1 MPARRNTCSLR
12 RSGALASVAVLT
24 GLALAGCTEDGTP
37 QADRPADPSSS
48 GGLPQGDEPVDL
60 DPDDFT
66 DDITHPYLPL
76 DVGDRWVYE
85 EVDEEGNLERIEV
98 TVLDETYEVALGIEA
113 RVVRDT
119 VTADGEVVED
129 TRDWYAQDSDGNVW
143 YLGEETAE
151 YEDGEIVSTD
161 GSWEAGV
168 DGALPGIVMP
178 AEPRPGLAYRQEYL
192 ADQAEDQ
199 AVVLSTDEMVSLP
212 LGDYDEVVLTR
223 DTNPLEP
230 DVTELKFFA
239 PGIGQVLVL
248 QTSGGAAR
256 ETLLEST
263 RTDR

>member
-1 MPARRNTCSLR
+1 MSARRSARPLR
-12 RSGALASVAVLT
+12 RSGKLASVGVVGLVLLSCAE
-24 GLALAGCTEDGTP
+24 GDGTP
-37 QADRPADPSSS
+37 QADRPADPTTA
-48 GGLPQGDEPVDL
+48 GGLPRDDEPVDL

-66 DDITHPYLPL
+66 DDITNPYMPL

-113 RVVRDT
+113 RVVQDT
-119 VTADGEVVED
+119 VTTDGEVVED

-151 YEDGEIVSTD
+151 YEDGEVVSTD
-161 GSWEAGV
+161 GAWEAGV
-168 DGALPGIVMP
+168 DGALPGVVMP

-192 ADQAEDQ
+192 AEEAEDR
-199 AVVLSTDEMVSLP
+199 ARVLSTDEMVELP
-212 LGDYDEVVLTR
+212 LGSYSDVILIREN
-223 DTNPLEP
+223 NPLEP
-230 DVTELKFFA
+230 DVTELKFYA
-239 PGIGQVLVL
+239 PGIGQVLTL

-256 ETLLEST
+256 ETLVEST